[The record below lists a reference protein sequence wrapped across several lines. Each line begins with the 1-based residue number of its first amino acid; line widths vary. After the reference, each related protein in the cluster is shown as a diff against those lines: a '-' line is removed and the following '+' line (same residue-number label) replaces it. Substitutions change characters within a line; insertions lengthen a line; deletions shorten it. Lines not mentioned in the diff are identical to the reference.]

1 MSEETLF
8 DNPLFREKM
17 QKLGIGFVWIT
28 PGIDQQWDVS
38 KGTQQIF
45 EKMMVSLA
53 DVSGYSELK
62 NVPIVPIG
70 HSAMAT

>member
-1 MSEETLF
+1 MRLFHLPHRNVPVLRHTEMSEETLF

-45 EKMMVSLA
+45 EKMMVDLA
-53 DVSGYSELK
+53 EVRR
-62 NVPIVPIG
+62 
-70 HSAMAT
+70 